1 MAAFD
6 HLVAQLPHPAFPS
19 GCERLF
25 IALPVPWRKP
35 SAAAGEQDVAIPL
48 FDGRWGGFA
57 LRLALLAGTALVAP
71 AHAQD
76 ATWHTAPVSTNF
88 STGLNW
94 DTGFRP
100 TGTAF
105 FGTSTITNLS
115 FANDVTIGGWTFNAN
130 AANYSFSNNR
140 ILEFTGAGIVVNGG
154 SATISNSGDLYF
166 RNASSAGIASII
178 DIYRVRRLIECQAL
192 AQAYPRHPAKKHM
205 REAVEMALKC
215 REAGDWLGVGTAN
228 MEFHMAI
235 VELADSERLNNLF
248 AHILVELRL
257 AFGLLKDPE
266 FLHAPYVDMNMKLLE
281 LIEAGKFAEGSA
293 ALNDYL
299 VHSERIVLAVYARS
313 MPEGGIDS

>member
-1 MAAFD
+1 MSESP
-6 HLVAQLPHPAFPS
+6 AQNLTDRV
-19 GCERLF
+19 GDQIRRR
-25 IALPVPWRKP
+25 IV
-35 SAAAGEQDVAIPL
+35 AGELAPGQRLSEAALAQSLDISRNTLREVFRLLTKEGLLKHAPNRGVFVAVP
-48 FDGRWGGFA
+48 
-57 LRLALLAGTALVAP
+57 
-71 AHAQD
+71 
-76 ATWHTAPVSTNF
+76 S
-88 STGLNW
+88 
-94 DTGFRP
+94 
-100 TGTAF
+100 
-105 FGTSTITNLS
+105 
-115 FANDVTIGGWTFNAN
+115 
-130 AANYSFSNNR
+130 
-140 ILEFTGAGIVVNGG
+140 
-154 SATISNSGDLYF
+154 
-166 RNASSAGIASII
+166 IASII

-266 FLHAPYVDMNMKLLE
+266 FLHAPYVDMNTKLLE

-313 MPEGGIDS
+313 MPEGGVDGQG